1 MPDDVRVV
9 EGRDRPGLSQKSLQR
24 GRVLLDLPGHDL

>member
-9 EGRDRPGLSQKSLQR
+9 
-24 GRVLLDLPGHDL
+24 